1 MIQPI
6 LFLIGSLFMILLSAE
21 FFTNGVEAFGRRLS
35 LSQAVVGSVL
45 AAVGTALPE
54 TILPLVAI
62 LLHGDNT
69 ARKIGVGAILGAP
82 FMLSTL
88 AFFVVG
94 ATVVI
99 GMLRK
104 KRKFVLYVD
113 AGSIRRDLIFFIIMY
128 SSAIFLPF
136 LVPYGHILIAVLLVI
151 GYVLYVYST
160 FKAESADVLHAD
172 QLHFEKLFSDFRRL
186 AGMQLRSARAEPYKT
201 TSLILICLQIT
212 ASLGVMVGGA
222 HLFVGSL
229 EKLSLSWGMSPL
241 LFALLVAPIATEL
254 PEKFNSVTWTL
265 KGRDTL
271 AMGNITGAM
280 VFQTTFPVS
289 VGLLFT
295 EWHISGLALL
305 SAVLALISALIVLA
319 NIQFGKKI
327 SPAAMLFGGVIYII
341 FALAVLMN
349 R

>member
-1 MIQPI
+1 MIQAV
-6 LFLIGSLFMILLSAE
+6 LFLIGSLFIILLSAE
-21 FFTNGVEAFGRRLS
+21 FFTNGVESFGRRLS
-35 LSQAVVGSVL
+35 LSQAVVGSIL
-45 AAVGTALPE
+45 AAIGTALPE

-62 LLHGDNT
+62 LLHGGNT
-69 ARKIGVGAILGAP
+69 ARNIGVGAILGAP

-94 ATVVI
+94 VTVVI
-99 GMLRK
+99 GTLRK

-113 AGSIRRDLIFFIIMY
+113 TGSVRRDLIFFIVMY

-136 LVPYGHILIAVLLVI
+136 IVPYSHLLIAGLLVI
-151 GYVLYVYST
+151 CYVLYVYST
-160 FKAESADVLHAD
+160 FKAESADILHAD

-186 AGMQLRSARAEPYKT
+186 TGMQLRSARAEPYKT
-201 TSLILICLQIT
+201 TSLILICFQIT
-212 ASLGVMVGGA
+212 ASLGLMVGGA
-222 HLFVGSL
+222 HIFVGGL
-229 EKLSLSWGMSPL
+229 EKLSVSWGMTPL

-280 VFQTTFPVS
+280 VFQATFPVS

-305 SAVLALISALIVLA
+305 SAVLALLSALIVLA

-327 SPAAMLFGGVIYII
+327 SPAVMLFGGVIYCV
-341 FALAVLMN
+341 FALAVILK
-349 R
+349 

>member
-6 LFLIGSLFMILLSAE
+6 LFLICSLFMILLSAE
-21 FFTNGVEAFGRRLS
+21 FFTNGIESFGRRLS
-35 LSQAVVGSVL
+35 LSQAVVGSIL
-45 AAVGTALPE
+45 AAIGTALPE

-62 LLHGDNT
+62 LLHGGET

-94 ATVVI
+94 LTVLI
-99 GMLRK
+99 GKLQK
-104 KRKFVLYVD
+104 KRKFALYVEP
-113 AGSIRRDLIFFIIMY
+113 GSTKRDLIFFVAMY
-128 SSAIFLPF
+128 GAAIFLPF
-136 LVPYGHILIAVLLVI
+136 LVPHSHLLIAGLLVLGYI
-151 GYVLYVYST
+151 GYVYST
-160 FKAESADVLHAD
+160 FKAESADILHAE
-172 QLHFEKLFSDFRRL
+172 QLHFEKLFADFRRF
-186 AGMQLRSARAEPYKT
+186 AGMELGSARPEPYKN
-201 TSLILICLQIT
+201 TSLLLICFQIT
-212 ASLGVMVGGA
+212 ASLVTMVGGA
-222 HLFVGSL
+222 HIFVGSL

-327 SPAAMLFGGVIYII
+327 SPAAMLFGGVIYTI
-341 FALAVLMN
+341 FAFAVILK
-349 R
+349 

>member
-1 MIQPI
+1 
-6 LFLIGSLFMILLSAE
+6 FLIGSLFMILLSAE
-21 FFTNGVEAFGRRLS
+21 FFTNGVESFGRRLS
-35 LSQAVVGSVL
+35 LSQAVVGSIL

-62 LLHGDNT
+62 LLHGGNT

-113 AGSIRRDLIFFIIMY
+113 TSSIRRDLIFFVIMY
-128 SSAIFLPF
+128 GSAIFLPL
-136 LVPYGHILIAVLLVI
+136 LVPYSHLLIAGLLVT
-151 GYVLYVYST
+151 GYMLYVYST
-160 FKAESADVLHAD
+160 FKAESADILHAD

-186 AGMQLRSARAEPYKT
+186 AGLQLRSARAEPYKT
-201 TSLILICLQIT
+201 TSLMLICIQIT
-212 ASLGVMVGGA
+212 AALGVMVGGA
-222 HLFVGSL
+222 HIFVGSL
-229 EKLSLSWGMSPL
+229 ERLSLSWGMSPL
-241 LFALLVAPIATEL
+241 LFALLVAPVATEL
-254 PEKFNSVTWTL
+254 PEKFNSITWTL
-265 KGRDTL
+265 KGRDAL

-280 VFQTTFPVS
+280 VFQSTFPVAI
-289 VGLLFT
+289 GLLFT
-295 EWHISGLALL
+295 EWNVSGLPLLSAFLALL
-305 SAVLALISALIVLA
+305 SAVVLIVVMH
-319 NIQFGKKI
+319 FRRRV
-327 SPAAMLFGGVIYII
+327 SPF
-341 FALAVLMN
+341 AVLTCGSFYVLYVVAILLS

>member
-6 LFLIGSLFMILLSAE
+6 LFLIGGLFMILLSAE
-21 FFTNGVEAFGRRLS
+21 FFTNGVESFGRRFS
-35 LSQAVVGSVL
+35 LSQAVVGSIL
-45 AAVGTALPE
+45 AAIGTALPE

-62 LLHGDNT
+62 LLHGGNT
-69 ARKIGVGAILGAP
+69 ARNIGVGAILGAP

-94 ATVVI
+94 AAVVS

-113 AGSIRRDLIFFIIMY
+113 TGSIRRDLIFFIIMY
-128 SSAIFLPF
+128 GLAIF
-136 LVPYGHILIAVLLVI
+136 VPSFVPGSRVLIAGLLVI
-151 GYVLYVYST
+151 GYVIYVYLT
-160 FKAESADVLHAD
+160 FKAESADILHAD

-186 AGMQLRSARAEPYKT
+186 AGLQLKSARAEPLKT
-201 TSLILICLQIT
+201 TSLILICFQIT
-212 ASLGVMVGGA
+212 ASLSVMVGGA
-222 HLFVGSL
+222 HIFVASL
-229 EKLSLSWGMSPL
+229 EKLSYSWGMSPL

-295 EWHISGLALL
+295 EWHITGLALL
-305 SAVLALISALIVLA
+305 SAVLALISALTVLA

-327 SPAAMLFGGVIYII
+327 SPAAMLFGGVIYCI
-341 FALAVLMN
+341 FALAVILK
-349 R
+349 